1 MTGLRFV
8 LLRAWPALVAVEL
21 LIAYR
26 FGAPLADDV
35 VMERLH
41 DTLAVI
47 AAIALVTSAV
57 APSLHAPRSIGVALT
72 VGLFFGRA
80 VWVVGWSP
88 FSFGTRLVATGA
100 YALVAVAAA
109 IIGTFSAILALRLP

>member
-8 LLRAWPALVAVEL
+8 LLRVWPVLVAVEL

-26 FGAPLADDV
+26 FGAPLADH
-35 VMERLH
+35 VMERLG
-41 DTLAVI
+41 DTVAVI

-100 YALVAVAAA
+100 YALIALAAA

>member
-8 LLRAWPALVAVEL
+8 VLRVWPVLAAAELV
-21 LIAYR
+21 IAYR
-26 FGAPLADDV
+26 YGSPLEDHI
-35 VMERLH
+35 MEHLH

-47 AAIALVTSAV
+47 AAIALVVSAV

-100 YALVAVAAA
+100 YALVALAAA

>member
-1 MTGLRFV
+1 MRSS
-8 LLRAWPALVAVEL
+8 RAKAWPALVAVEL
-21 LIAYR
+21 LIADR
-26 FGAPLADDV
+26 VGAPPH
-35 VMERLH
+35 VMERLP

-47 AAIALVTSAV
+47 AAIALVVSAV
-57 APSLHAPRSIGVALT
+57 APPLHASRSTGVALT

-100 YALVAVAAA
+100 YALVALAAA

>member
-8 LLRAWPALVAVEL
+8 VLRVWPVLVAAEL
-21 LIAYR
+21 VIAYR
-26 FGAPLADDV
+26 FGAPLDDH

-72 VGLFFGRA
+72 VGLFFDRA

-100 YALVAVAAA
+100 YALVALAAA

>member
-1 MTGLRFV
+1 MTFFRFV
-8 LLRAWPALVAVEL
+8 VLRAWPALVAAEL
-21 LIAYR
+21 VIAYR
-26 FGAPLADDV
+26 FGAPLDDH

-72 VGLFFGRA
+72 VGLFFDRA

-100 YALVAVAAA
+100 YALVALAAA